1 MSITTSKYIVY
12 IILVVWLYTVF
23 CSLILM
29 INGKKLFTKAK
40 KTPKTCF
47 YPILNLFTLLEIDEL
62 SSFLGILFF
71 MPFTNLIILAIAFW
85 KLGTI
90 FNTSVGYKI
99 GLVLLPIVFY
109 PLLANSDKKY
119 NAIDEETF
127 KALDSAR
134 MESINLMTQA
144 EIDALNKEP
153 EEELSPVDSIFKGRM
168 QTMDKV
174 EPYKAT
180 KVDILDM
187 NKLKRDNQEVENE
200 VEENPYTP
208 INRISEE
215 EYRGANDPSINQIE
229 EKKTNKFIPEDTDK
243 DDIEYIDL

>member
-99 GLVLLPIVFY
+99 GLVLLPIVFSKLSLVFTKY
-109 PLLANSDKKY
+109 FSSFELLLVKKLT
-119 NAIDEETF
+119 E
-127 KALDSAR
+127 
-134 MESINLMTQA
+134 
-144 EIDALNKEP
+144 
-153 EEELSPVDSIFKGRM
+153 
-168 QTMDKV
+168 
-174 EPYKAT
+174 
-180 KVDILDM
+180 
-187 NKLKRDNQEVENE
+187 
-200 VEENPYTP
+200 
-208 INRISEE
+208 
-215 EYRGANDPSINQIE
+215 
-229 EKKTNKFIPEDTDK
+229 
-243 DDIEYIDL
+243 

>member
-12 IILVVWLYTVF
+12 IILFVWLYTVF

-29 INGKKLFTKAK
+29 INGKKLFSKAK

-71 MPFTNLIILAIAFW
+71 MPFTNLIVLAIAFW
-85 KLGTI
+85 KLGSI
-90 FNTSVGYKI
+90 FNTKTGYKM

-109 PLLANSDKKY
+109 PLLASSDKKY
-119 NAIDEETF
+119 KVIDEETF

-134 MESINLMTQA
+134 MESINLMTQD
-144 EIDALNKEP
+144 EINALNKEADV
-153 EEELSPVDSIFKGRM
+153 EEFKVDSIFKGRM
-168 QTMDKV
+168 QTMPKV
-174 EPYKAT
+174 EPYRAT

-187 NKLKRDNQEVENE
+187 DKLKRDNQIEEDE
-200 VEENPYTP
+200 IEENPYTP
-208 INRISEE
+208 INRIKDE
-215 EYRGANDPSINQIE
+215 EYKGVNDPSINQIE
-229 EKKTNKFIPEDTDK
+229 GKKINKFIPEDIEK
-243 DDIEYIDL
+243 DDIEYLDL

>member
-12 IILVVWLYTVF
+12 IILIVWLYTIF
-23 CSLILM
+23 CSLIIM
-29 INGKKLFTKAK
+29 INGKKLFSKAK

-90 FNTSVGYKI
+90 FNTKTAYKI
-99 GLVLLPIVFY
+99 GLVFLPIIFY
-109 PLLANSDKKY
+109 PMLASSDKKY
-119 NAIDEETF
+119 KALDEETF

-134 MESINLMTQA
+134 MESVNLMTQD
-144 EIDALNKEP
+144 EIDALNKEVDV
-153 EEELSPVDSIFKGRM
+153 EEIKVDSIFKGRM
-168 QTMDKV
+168 QTMEKI

-187 NKLKRDNQEVENE
+187 NKLRRDNQIEEDE
-200 VEENPYTP
+200 IEENPYTP
-208 INRISEE
+208 INRIKED
-215 EYRGANDPSINQIE
+215 EYRGVNDPSINQIE
-229 EKKTNKFIPEDTDK
+229 EKKVNKFVPEDVGK
-243 DDIEYIDL
+243 DDIEYLDL